1 MTRRHPVFKERRA
14 IVKGFELLQQAE
26 LRLFVS
32 VQLIQCVHFVESPC
46 FPGPIRLSSP
56 GYLLKTCL

>member
-14 IVKGFELLQQAE
+14 IVKGFEQFQQAE

-32 VQLIQCVHFVESPC
+32 VQLIQSIQSVES
-46 FPGPIRLSSP
+46 L
-56 GYLLKTCL
+56 